1 MSEFNERTALNYKL
15 RQDALTMEG
24 KRRMARQR
32 IAYRHNR
39 AALRSAVRTMTLDA
53 ALIGASLTGCMVAV
67 AHLICVAVV

>member
-24 KRRMARQR
+24 RRRMARQR

-53 ALIGASLTGCMVAV
+53 ALVGASLSGVIAAV
-67 AHLICVAVV
+67 VGLICWAA

>member
-15 RQDALTMEG
+15 RQDALTVEG
-24 KRRMARQR
+24 RRRMARQR

-53 ALIGASLTGCMVAV
+53 ALVGASLSGVIAAV
-67 AHLICVAVV
+67 VGLICWAA

>member
-15 RQDALTMEG
+15 HQDALTMEG

-39 AALRSAVRTMTLDA
+39 AALRSVVRTTAIDA
-53 ALIGASLTGCMVAV
+53 ALIGASLAGCIAAV
-67 AHLICVAVV
+67 ACAIS